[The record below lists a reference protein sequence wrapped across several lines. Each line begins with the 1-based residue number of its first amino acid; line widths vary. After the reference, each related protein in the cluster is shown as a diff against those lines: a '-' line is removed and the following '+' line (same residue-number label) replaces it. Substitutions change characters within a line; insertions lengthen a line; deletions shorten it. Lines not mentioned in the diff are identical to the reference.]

1 MAPDKPVKSEV
12 AKREE
17 EVLKFWQDNKIFEK
31 TLSKESPKGEFIFY
45 DGPPFATGTPHYGH
59 ILASA
64 IKDAVPRYQTMR
76 GYHVDRRWG
85 WDCHGL
91 PVENIVEKELKISG
105 KKEIEKIG
113 VDKFNE
119 TARSKVLTY
128 VEEWKK
134 TVERMGRWVDFD
146 GSYKTMD
153 NTYMESVW
161 WALSELNKKGLL
173 YEGTRV
179 LPYCP
184 RCETPIANAEIAMD
198 NSYKDITDISVYVKF
213 KINSAEEKFSQ
224 VLGKNPQTAQKLSS
238 GSVSL
243 LAWTTTPWTLPGNT
257 ALAVGSEI
265 IYVAVEI
272 SETGE
277 ILILAK
283 SRLEVLKDKKYEI
296 VAEFSGQDLVGLKYR
311 TLFDYYLKEGQVYA
325 ADFVTTEDGTGIV
338 HIAPAFGED
347 DMKLAKQENL
357 PVVVHVDAAGRFKPE
372 VKDFAGELVK
382 PKGDHQKADIE
393 IIKYLAKQG
402 TLFEKQKIVHSYPH
416 CFRCETPLYYYAIP
430 AWFIKIQELKPR
442 LQELNQEIN
451 WVPEHLKLGRFAKS
465 MEGAPDWNISRNRF
479 WATPLPIW
487 KCDKPAR
494 PDGRS
499 GGCSEVKVISSL
511 GELQDKAKTAGNK
524 YWTMRHGEGEHNVQQ
539 VVSCKVTNHHH
550 LTTRGKEQILA
561 TMPEVKKMKIDL
573 IISSDFL
580 RTKETA
586 ELVAKELGLSDKE
599 IIYDKRLREV
609 DFGDFDGQPVDDY
622 YRYFKNT
629 LEKFT
634 KGCPGGEN
642 LVQVKRRM
650 MQSLESLENNYKG
663 KNILIISHETP
674 LAMLFAGVLG
684 LDLMATVDFK
694 ENYDDFLLTGEA
706 RELVYKSLPH
716 NADYELDL
724 HRPYIDAIKLTCECG
739 WEMRRVTEVIDCWFE
754 SGSMPFASNHYP
766 FENEERTRRRMPAD
780 FVAEYIA
787 QTRTWFYYMHVV
799 STVLF
804 DKIPFK
810 NVVTTGN
817 VLAEDGQKMSKSKGN
832 YPDPKIV
839 FDQYGVDALRF
850 YLLSSQVM
858 KSEDLA
864 FTEKG
869 VNEVYRKIISR
880 LWNVYTFYEMY
891 VGKQMLSEGESKNV
905 LDIWINDHL
914 NRVVGKV
921 TAAMER
927 YELDQAL
934 RPIDLFI
941 DDLSTWYLRRSRERF
956 KSEDAAD
963 AQAAMTTTR
972 TVLLALAKVMAP
984 FTPFLAEDLY
994 RKLGGEKDSVH
1005 LEEWPDF
1012 IESLND
1018 ESVKVSVEMA
1028 KTREVV
1034 SLGLELRAK
1043 AGIKIRQPLASLTIK
1058 TSLAPEYLA
1067 LVRDELNVEVVKI
1080 DAKITEPLILD
1091 TNLTPELKEKGELR
1105 DLIREIQDWR
1115 KEQNL
1120 KPGEKVV
1127 VPISKAKQILAEKFA
1142 KEIKAATAASDLE
1155 FV

>member
-1 MAPDKPVKSEV
+1 MADEEPVKSEV

-17 EVLKFWQDNKIFEK
+17 EILKFWQENKIFEK
-31 TLSKESPKGEFIFY
+31 TLAKESPKGEYVFY

-76 GYHVDRRWG
+76 GYHIDRRWG

-105 KKEIEKIG
+105 KKEIEKVG

-119 TARSKVLTY
+119 MARSKVLAY
-128 VEEWKK
+128 VNEWKK
-134 TVERMGRWVDFD
+134 VVERMGRWVDFD

-161 WALSELNKKGLL
+161 WALAEINKKGLI

-198 NSYKDITDISVYVKF
+198 NSYKNITDISVYVKF
-213 KINSAEEKFSQ
+213 KLTDFATESFFQ
-224 VLGKNPQTAQKLSS
+224 VLGKNPQTMEKTSNSS
-238 GSVSL
+238 VFL

-257 ALAVGSEI
+257 ALAVGPEI
-265 IYVAVEI
+265 NYVGVEI
-272 SETGE
+272 SETRE

-283 SRLEVLKDKKYEI
+283 SRLEALKDHKYEI
-296 VAEFSGQDLVGLKYR
+296 VAEFSGKDLVGLKYQ
-311 TLFDYYLKEGQVYA
+311 TLFDYYLKEGQIYA

-347 DMKLAKQENL
+347 DMKLAQKENL
-357 PVVVHVDAAGRFKPE
+357 PIVIHVDQTGRFKPE
-372 VKDFAGELVK
+372 VKDFAGQSVK
-382 PKGDHQKADIE
+382 SKDNHQTADIE
-393 IIKYLAKQG
+393 IIKHLAKQG
-402 TLFEKQKIVHSYPH
+402 TLFEKQKIVHAYPH
-416 CFRCETPLYYYAIP
+416 CMRCETPLYYYAIP
-430 AWFIKIQELKPR
+430 SWFIKIQDLKPR
-442 LQELNQEIN
+442 LQELNREIN

-487 KCDKPAR
+487 RC
-494 PDGRS
+494 GE
-499 GGCSEVKVISSL
+499 CSQIKVVGSL
-511 GELQDKAKTAGNK
+511 KELQERIVSSGNK
-524 YWTMRHGEGEHNVQQ
+524 YWIMRHGEGDHNVQNI
-539 VVSCKVTNHHH
+539 VSSRVGNSHH
-550 LTTRGKEQILA
+550 LTVRGKEQVLA
-561 TMPEVKKMKIDL
+561 AIPELKKAKIDL

-586 ELVAKELGLSDKE
+586 ELVAKELGLLAKE
-599 IIYDKRLREV
+599 VVYDERLREV
-609 DFGDFDGQPVDDY
+609 DFGDFDSQSVDGY
-622 YRYFKNT
+622 YQYFKNT
-629 LEKFT
+629 LDKFT

-642 LVQVKRRM
+642 LMQVKRRM
-650 MQSLESLENNYKG
+650 TQALESFETGYQG

-674 LAMLFAGVLG
+674 ITLLFAGALG
-684 LDLMATVDFK
+684 LDLPTASDFK
-694 ENYDDFLLTGEA
+694 ETHDDFLLTGEV
-706 RELVYKSLPH
+706 RELAYKPLPH

-724 HRPYIDAIKLTCECG
+724 HRPYIDAIKLTCECDG
-739 WEMRRVTEVIDCWFE
+739 EMKRITEVVDCWFE

-766 FENEERTRRRMPAD
+766 FDNEERTRRRLPAD

-787 QTRTWFYYMHVV
+787 QTRTWFYYMHAV
-799 STVLF
+799 STILF

-810 NVVTTGN
+810 NVMTTGN

-832 YPDPKIV
+832 FPDPKIV
-839 FDQYGVDALRF
+839 FDKYGVDALRF
-850 YLLSSQVM
+850 YLLSSPLM
-858 KSEDLA
+858 KAEDLL
-864 FTEKG
+864 FSEKG
-869 VNEVYRKIISR
+869 VNEIYRKIISR

-891 VGKQMLSEGESKNV
+891 TGKQMTSEKKSENI
-905 LDIWINDHL
+905 LDRWIISRL
-914 NRVVGKV
+914 NQVIADV
-921 TAAMER
+921 TVAMDK
-927 YELDQAL
+927 YEIDQAL

-956 KSEDAAD
+956 KSEDAAG
-963 AQAAMTTTR
+963 AQVAMTTTR
-972 TVLLALAKVMAP
+972 TVLLALAKTMAP
-984 FTPFLAEDLY
+984 FTPFVAEDIY

-1005 LEEWPDF
+1005 LEEWPH
-1012 IESLND
+1012 
-1018 ESVKVSVEMA
+1018 SVKTSRGKPEEIIEEMA
-1028 KTREVV
+1028 KTREIV

-1043 AGIKIRQPLASLTIK
+1043 AGIKIRQPLASLAVK
-1058 TSLAPEYLA
+1058 TPLAKEYLT
-1067 LVRDELNVEVVKI
+1067 LIHDELNVEEVKV
-1080 DAKITEPLILD
+1080 DSKLVEPLVLD
-1091 TNLTPELKEKGELR
+1091 IDLSPELKEKGELR
-1105 DLIREIQDWR
+1105 DLIREVQDWR
-1115 KEQNL
+1115 KQQNL

-1127 VPISKAKQILAEKFA
+1127 VPIPKAKQALAKKFA
-1142 KEIKAATAASDLE
+1142 AELKVATAASDFE

>member
-1 MAPDKPVKSEV
+1 MAEDEPVKSNV

-17 EVLKFWQDNKIFEK
+17 EILKFWRDNKIFEK
-31 TLSKESPKGEFIFY
+31 TLTKESPKGDFVFY

-64 IKDAVPRYQTMR
+64 IKDVVPRYQTMR
-76 GYHVDRRWG
+76 GYHVLRRWG

-113 VDKFNE
+113 LDKFNE

-128 VEEWKK
+128 VNEWQK
-134 TVERMGRWVDFD
+134 TVERIGRWVDFD

-161 WALSELNKKGLL
+161 WALAELNKRGSL

-213 KINSAEEKFSQ
+213 ELVDEPETF
-224 VLGKNPQTAQKLSS
+224 
-238 GSVSL
+238 L
-243 LAWTTTPWTLPGNT
+243 LVWTTTPWTLPGNV
-257 ALAVGSEI
+257 ALAVNPGITYAKVLIEEQK
-265 IYVAVEI
+265 Y
-272 SETGE
+272 
-277 ILILAK
+277 ILAET
-283 SRLEVLKDKKYEI
+283 RLSALGDKKYE
-296 VAEFSGQDLVGLKYR
+296 VVEKLAGKDLVGQKYK

-325 ADFVTTEDGTGIV
+325 TDFVTTKDGTGIV

-347 DMKLAKQENL
+347 DFKLAQKEDL
-357 PVVVHVDAAGRFKPE
+357 PLIIHVDGTGRFKPE

-393 IIKYLAKQG
+393 IIKYLTDKG
-402 TLFEKQKIVHSYPH
+402 TLFAKEKIIHAYPH

-442 LQELNQEIN
+442 LLELNKEIN
-451 WVPEHLKLGRFAKS
+451 WIPEHLKFGRFAKS
-465 MEGAPDWNISRNRF
+465 VESAPDWNISRNRF

-487 KCDKPAR
+487 KCDK
-494 PDGRS
+494 
-499 GGCSEVKVISSL
+499 CSQVKVIGSL
-511 GELQDKAKTAGNK
+511 KELQERAVSSGNK
-524 YWTMRHGEGEHNVQQ
+524 YWAMRHGEGDHNVQNI
-539 VVSCKVTNHHH
+539 VSSRVTNSHH
-550 LTTRGKEQILA
+550 LTAKGKGQVLAIL
-561 TMPEVKKMKIDL
+561 PELKKVKIDL
-573 IISSDFL
+573 IVSSDFL
-580 RTKETA
+580 RAKETA
-586 ELVAKELGLSDKE
+586 EVVAKELGLSAKE
-599 IIYDKRLREV
+599 IVYDERLREV
-609 DFGDFDGQPVDDY
+609 DFGDFDGQPVGNY
-622 YRYFKNT
+622 YQYFKNT

-642 LVQVKRRM
+642 LMQVKKRV
-650 MQSLESLENNYKG
+650 MQALESFEIDYQG
-663 KNILIISHETP
+663 KNILIISHETSM
-674 LAMLFAGVLG
+674 AMLFAGVLG
-684 LDLMATVDFK
+684 LDLVATADFK
-694 ENYDDFLLTGEA
+694 ETHDDFLLTGEV
-706 RELVYKSLPH
+706 RELTYKPLSH

-724 HRPYIDAIKLTCECG
+724 HRPYIDDLKLTCNCG
-739 WEMRRVTEVIDCWFE
+739 GQMKRITEVIDCWFE

-780 FVAEYIA
+780 FVVEYIA
-787 QTRTWFYYMHVV
+787 QTRTWFYYMHTI
-799 STVLF
+799 STILF

-839 FDQYGVDALRF
+839 FDKYGVDALRF
-850 YLLSSQVM
+850 YLLSSPLL
-858 KSEDLA
+858 KAEDL
-864 FTEKG
+864 FFSEKG

-891 VGKQMLSEGESKNV
+891 ADKTVASVALSEEIRNDFD
-905 LDIWINDHL
+905 LWILERLYEL
-914 NRVVGKV
+914 NQAV
-921 TAAMER
+921 TEAMER

-934 RPIDLFI
+934 RPIELFI

-956 KSEDAAD
+956 KSNNDMD
-963 AQAAMTTTR
+963 KLSAMVTTR
-972 TVLLALAKVMAP
+972 YVLRELAKIVAPFIPFIAEEVYLALK
-984 FTPFLAEDLY
+984 EDGD
-994 RKLGGEKDSVH
+994 KESVH
-1005 LEEWPDF
+1005 LEEWPLGIKF
-1012 IESLND
+1012 GTRSYIE
-1018 ESVKVSVEMA
+1018 EMA
-1028 KTREVV
+1028 IVRQLV
-1034 SLGLELRAK
+1034 SAALELRAK
-1043 AGIKIRQPLASLTIK
+1043 AGIKIRQPLASLAVK
-1058 TSLAPEYLA
+1058 TPLAKEYLT
-1067 LVRDELNVEVVKI
+1067 LIHDELNVEEVKV
-1080 DAKITEPLILD
+1080 DSKLVEPLVLD
-1091 TNLTPELKEKGELR
+1091 IDLSPELKEKGELR
-1105 DLIREIQDWR
+1105 DLIREVQDWR
-1115 KEQNL
+1115 KQQNL

-1127 VPISKAKQILAEKFA
+1127 VPIPKAKQALAKKFA
-1142 KEIKAATAASDLE
+1142 AELKVATAASDFE